1 MNVVRRSHGTGVVNG
16 VTRGRSI
23 GSWWTR
29 AKFVLVIGIAV
40 LVDNLSSEMELV
52 YGDGILV
59 GGSNADELDGGS
71 MPEELLGVTS
81 IGWDTPDGGKDM
93 RDMLS

>member
-40 LVDNLSSEMELV
+40 LVDNSASEMELV
-52 YGDGILV
+52 DGGGALV
-59 GGSNADELDGGS
+59 DRSNADDSGEG
-71 MPEELLGVTS
+71 
-81 IGWDTPDGGKDM
+81 
-93 RDMLS
+93 